1 MTNDLF
7 YNDITISIKEL
18 MLTSFAKTHIGQRT
32 TNEDFI
38 LVDEKL
44 GLYIVADGVGGR
56 KKGDLAS
63 KIACQ
68 KVRQC
73 IEQGNMLDYAV
84 YEAHGA
90 LVDQIESNGS
100 KHEMATTI
108 AAVLFSD
115 NKYQISWVGD
125 TRVYLWDQK
134 LKLLTRDDTY
144 VQQLYDDNRIYLE
157 DLVAH
162 PDRNIIT
169 QALGMRRKEVT
180 IHSNFGTLEK
190 NQILMICSDGL
201 YEIANELDIIN
212 ELDRQ
217 KGITELT
224 EKLVNIAV
232 KNDGMDNISLISI
245 KSESNTKQP
254 DRSFKPHVV
263 REFEL
268 KANTIK
274 NDRPAKK
281 HQHADPNLVN
291 ITVLQELTKQ
301 EQALLESAADQW
313 NPKIERK
320 TNVKTPL
327 ILIGLVILVI
337 TFLYFLL

>member
-1 MTNDLF
+1 
-7 YNDITISIKEL
+7 
-18 MLTSFAKTHIGQRT
+18 MLTSFAKTHIGRRT
-32 TNEDFI
+32 VNEDYI
-38 LVDEKL
+38 LADKEL

-56 KKGDLAS
+56 KKGGLAS
-63 KIACQ
+63 KIASQ
-68 KVRQC
+68 KVSQC
-73 IEQGNMLDYAV
+73 IKNGYKLDYAV

-90 LVDQIESNGS
+90 LVDQIESNDN
-100 KHEMATTI
+100 KHGMATTI
-108 AAVLFSD
+108 AAVLFTD

-125 TRVYLWDQK
+125 SRVYLWDQK

-190 NQILMICSDGL
+190 DQILLICSDGL
-201 YEIANELDIIN
+201 YEIANEIEIIN

-217 KGITELT
+217 KGVTELT

-245 KSESNTKQP
+245 KSESNTKQA

-268 KANTIK
+268 KTNTIK
-274 NDRPAKK
+274 NDRSTKN

-313 NPKIERK
+313 NPKNERK
-320 TNVKTPL
+320 TNYKIPL
-327 ILIGLVILVI
+327 ALVGVTVLIIAI
-337 TFLYFLL
+337 LYFLLF